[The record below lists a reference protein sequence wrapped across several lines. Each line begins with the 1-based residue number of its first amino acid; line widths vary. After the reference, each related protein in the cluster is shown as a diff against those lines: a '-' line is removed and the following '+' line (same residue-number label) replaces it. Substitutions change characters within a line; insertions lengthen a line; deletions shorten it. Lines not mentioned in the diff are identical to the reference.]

1 MCLPNVEEMPLHHTH
16 WCKKG
21 EENLIL
27 AYNKNDVYSTYK
39 FFLVTLGKTD
49 YSIYKGKNK
58 IKLRQNIQKQF
69 GINVL
74 NFGDVPM
81 GYQLILNLYSKASGI
96 PISQLKQLKTP
107 REKIALK
114 ECIPKWCDIQSKPFK
129 QFLNKVNNSI
139 INPNSVE
146 SVKNFGF
153 SVFTH
158 EYKFDFGGGGC
169 HGCCKPGI
177 YESND
182 EWVIIDLD
190 IGLKRLN

>member
-1 MCLPNVEEMPLHHTH
+1 
-16 WCKKG
+16 
-21 EENLIL
+21 
-27 AYNKNDVYSTYK
+27 
-39 FFLVTLGKTD
+39 
-49 YSIYKGKNK
+49 
-58 IKLRQNIQKQF
+58 
-69 GINVL
+69 
-74 NFGDVPM
+74 M

-190 IGLKRLN
+190 IGSLYPSIAKSLGLYPEHLGPTFLKLYEKFINDRLTEKHKPKSERNQTLIEGYKLILNGTNF